1 MHPQLNRNF
10 FRTPLGIAILAITG
24 AVLLWSLFVLLRPLP
39 DRDLAI
45 ATGPPGS
52 AYVQVAERYREIL
65 AQHGVRLRLVPTNG
79 AVENVDR
86 LRDASAGIGVGFVQ
100 AGTTSEQQSPELLSL
115 GTVFYEPLWVF
126 CACRDFG
133 ELMRDHPEARVSI
146 GPEGSATRPLALQ
159 LLTLIG
165 ADTKRLQ
172 LQSYRP
178 DEAARRLIDGQIDVA
193 ILLAAWESPNV
204 QQLLVAPVE
213 LIGFRRADAY
223 VARDPH
229 LSKLVLPEGVAD
241 LKANRPPADVP
252 LIAAKAS
259 LVVRKDL
266 HPALQYLLL
275 HTAIEVHEKPGI
287 FQQAGQF
294 SRAGNHR
301 SAVERRSAPPVQVR
315 PVDPA
320 TNPAVL
326 ARGAGAAAAA
336 HHPADRGHPLSA
348 LVAAA
353 TTLSM
358 ADAAAR
364 LPILRRAAAARDRVG
379 PVQRPG
385 RARAGD
391 RQDRGSGAP
400 RLRAE
405 DAKVLQRDDLESAPA
420 HSSAAGECEGIGVRQ
435 RIASLIML
443 CTAFIPGSPAARCSR
458 CGCRTS
464 RCRSASSTPAC

>member
-1 MHPQLNRNF
+1 MGAENIKSMYPQLNRNS
-10 FRTPLGIAILAITG
+10 FRTPLGIAILVITG
-24 AVLLWSLFVLLRPLP
+24 GVLLWALFVVLRPLP

-65 AQHGVRLRLVPTNG
+65 ARHGVRLRLVPTNG

-100 AGTTSEQQSPELLSL
+100 AGTTSEQQSPQLLSL

-126 CACRDFG
+126 CACRDFA

-172 LQSYRP
+172 LQNYRP

-287 FQQAGQF
+287 FQ
-294 SRAGNHR
+294 RAG
-301 SAVERRSAPPVQVR
+301 EFPAPEII
-315 PVDPA
+315 D
-320 TNPAVL
+320 L
-326 ARGAGAAAAA
+326 
-336 HHPADRGHPLSA
+336 PLSA
-348 LVAAA
+348 EARHLYKSGPSILQR
-353 TTLSM
+353 TLPFWL
-358 ADAAAR
+358 AE
-364 LPILRRAAAARDRVG
+364 L
-379 PVQRPG
+379 VQRLLLIILPV
-385 RARAGD
+385 AGILYPLW
-391 RQDRGSGAP
+391 SLLP
-400 RLRAE
+400 RLYRWQM
-405 DAKVLQRDDLESAPA
+405 QRRIFRFYGELRLLETALGRCNEMDERERLLGKIDDLERRVFELRMPRSFSEMTLNLRRHIRALHESARAPA
-420 HSSAAGECEGIGVRQ
+420 
-435 RIASLIML
+435 
-443 CTAFIPGSPAARCSR
+443 
-458 CGCRTS
+458 
-464 RCRSASSTPAC
+464 